1 MSRKESFARYLELRD
16 RRYASWLDPV
26 TGMAADRYTS
36 ATDCPVCET
45 NDWRQRF
52 LKRGFHWG
60 TCRRCGATYV
70 NPRPSR
76 EARRHA
82 YLGEDADFYYRE
94 LALGQR
100 GSNGWQRELALI
112 ERYVKPPGRLLDIAC
127 GRGDF
132 LAVARNA
139 GWQVEGLEVNP
150 VAAVAGRSEHGV
162 TITPVGF
169 EEADFEPASFEVVTI
184 FQTLDQLAAP
194 LRVLRRAHQ
203 LLVPGGLLA
212 VTVPNMRSFIVWA
225 VGEHHRH
232 YTPEKMVSL
241 TPSTLRRLLKI
252 SGFVHI
258 EGLRTFGE
266 EITLS
271 NVRDLW
277 RTGFEVD
284 LFEYRVASEE
294 RGHPSRPLPSREGER
309 QQSALKSALR
319 PLNNALIWMTRVLGL
334 GSYMRAY
341 ARTPRG

>member
-1 MSRKESFARYLELRD
+1 VS
-16 RRYASWLDPV
+16 
-26 TGMAADRYTS
+26 
-36 ATDCPVCET
+36 
-45 NDWRQRF
+45 
-52 LKRGFHWG
+52 
-60 TCRRCGATYV
+60 
-70 NPRPSR
+70 PRPSR

-82 YLGEDADFYYRE
+82 YLGEDADFYYQE

-100 GSNGWQRELALI
+100 GPDGWQKELALI
-112 ERYVKPPGRLLDIAC
+112 ESYLKPPGRLLDIAC

-132 LAVARNA
+132 LAVAKNA

-150 VAAVAGRSEHGV
+150 VAASAGRREHGV
-162 TITPVGF
+162 AIQPVDF
-169 EEADFEPASFEVVTI
+169 EEADFEPASFDVVTI
-184 FQTLDQLAAP
+184 FQTLDQLTAP
-194 LRVLRRAHQ
+194 VQVLRRARQ

-212 VTVPNMRSFIVWA
+212 VTVPNIRSFIVWA

-241 TPSTLRRLLKI
+241 TPSTLRRLLRT

-258 EGLRTFGE
+258 KGLKTFGE

-277 RTGFEVD
+277 RTGREVD

-294 RGHPSRPLPSREGER
+294 GGHSSRQHRSRGGER
-309 QQSALKSALR
+309 RQSALKSALR
-319 PLNNALIWMTRVLGL
+319 PLNNALTWTTRVLGL

-341 ARTPRG
+341 ARTPR